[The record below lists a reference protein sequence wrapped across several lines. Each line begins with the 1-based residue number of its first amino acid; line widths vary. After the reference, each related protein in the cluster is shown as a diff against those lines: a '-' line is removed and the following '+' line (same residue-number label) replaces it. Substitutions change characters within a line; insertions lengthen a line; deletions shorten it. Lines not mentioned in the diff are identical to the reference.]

1 MTHTSALRET
11 MMHLHLMTT
20 IRGMQR
26 SGGFMPALVLNS
38 HKQHQKTWGRRSQ
51 KFTENTETIR
61 NYEAIIGHQTLPQ
74 SEDVEKQIEQHRKV
88 LAPMEQRVAKL
99 RAQNLHLIQ
108 RANARWGPFA
118 GVHLH
123 DSHYFSHP

>member
-26 SGGFMPALVLNS
+26 SGGFMPELVLNS
-38 HKQHQKTWGRRSQ
+38 HKQLQKTWGRRSQ
-51 KFTENTETIR
+51 KFMENTETIR
-61 NYEAIIGHQTLPQ
+61 NYEAMVGHQTLPQ
-74 SEDVEKQIEQHRKV
+74 SENVD
-88 LAPMEQRVAKL
+88 KL

-118 GVHLH
+118 SVHLH
-123 DSHYFSHP
+123 DSHYYSHP

>member
-1 MTHTSALRET
+1 MTSVLRET

-38 HKQHQKTWGRRSQ
+38 HKQYQKTWRRRSQ

-61 NYEAIIGHQTLPQ
+61 KYEAMIGHQTLPQ
-74 SEDVEKQIEQHRKV
+74 SEDVEKQIEQHHKV
-88 LAPMEQRVAKL
+88 LAPMEQRMAKL

-108 RANARWGPFA
+108 RVNARWGHFA